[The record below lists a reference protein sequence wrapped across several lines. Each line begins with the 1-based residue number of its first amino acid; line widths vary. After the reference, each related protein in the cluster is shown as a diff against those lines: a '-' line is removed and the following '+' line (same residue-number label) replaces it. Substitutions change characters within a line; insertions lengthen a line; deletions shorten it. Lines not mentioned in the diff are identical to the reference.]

1 MREIS
6 ITRALQTLKLL
17 DDKINKAMRETTFV
31 ETRKNSAD
39 KVQNGTLTVEEYEKQ
54 VKAAFESVN
63 DLISQR
69 KELKSAIVK
78 SNAGNNIEIAGNTYT
93 VADAIE
99 RKTSIS
105 YEKNFLEV
113 LKKSL
118 NRATS
123 SLESANIQLDM
134 ANEKLVESLI
144 SSDKNNKDLVKTSED
159 MAKAR
164 WEANKTVFV
173 DPLKLTE
180 VISKMGTEI
189 IEFENEVDMCLSE
202 ANSKNTIVVEN

>member
-1 MREIS
+1 
-6 ITRALQTLKLL
+6 
-17 DDKINKAMRETTFV
+17 
-31 ETRKNSAD
+31 
-39 KVQNGTLTVEEYEKQ
+39 
-54 VKAAFESVN
+54 
-63 DLISQR
+63 
-69 KELKSAIVK
+69 
-78 SNAGNNIEIAGNTYT
+78 